1 MVTTEFVRVGDIRDD
16 EKKINIFS
24 SILGCIVMYLSFL
37 LFLSTTI
44 GLSKVMNLLVSGDIG
59 LGLFMICVLLV
70 FACWSIVVF
79 LLDRYFLSRSKKEYV
94 LLLLGGYLLLLSA
107 MITLGFLIWSGLT
120 TSFSVLLYTGTI
132 RTVYT
137 VLLGILVGGL
147 IVHFRF
153 LRRRRNSC

>member
-16 EKKINIFS
+16 EFS
-24 SILGCIVMYLSFL
+24 PILGCIVMCLSFL

-44 GLSKVMNLLVSGDIG
+44 GLSKVMNLLVSGYIG

-79 LLDRYFLSRSKKEYV
+79 LLDLYFLSRSKKEYV

-120 TSFSVLLYTGTI
+120 TSFPLLLYTGTI

-137 VLLGILVGGL
+137 ILLGILVWRSS
-147 IVHFRF
+147 VHFRF
-153 LRRRRNSC
+153 LRRRRNLC